1 MSDTEIIEYLKTN
14 KVIRANLQTS
24 AILNILARVMIQKGW
39 LTEEEFNEAVEKT
52 LDIAAKEMI
61 DKMSSEERN
70 TIESQIKIS
79 KNDLFGL
86 LFNNTN

>member
-1 MSDTEIIEYLKTN
+1 MSDKEIIEYLKTN

-24 AILNILARVMIQKGW
+24 AILNILARVMIQRGW
-39 LTEEEFNEAVEKT
+39 FTEEEFNEAVEKS
-52 LDIAAKEMI
+52 LDIVAKEII
-61 DKMSSEERN
+61 DKMSLKERN

-86 LFNNTN
+86 LFNDMI

>member
-1 MSDTEIIEYLKTN
+1 MSDIEIIEYLKTN

-24 AILNILARVMIQKGW
+24 AILNILARAMIQKGW

-52 LDIAAKEMI
+52 LDIVAKEMI

-79 KNDLFGL
+79 KNDLFGS
-86 LFNNTN
+86 LFNNMI

>member
-1 MSDTEIIEYLKTN
+1 MSDKEIIEYLKTN
-14 KVIRANLQTS
+14 KVIRADLQTS

-39 LTEEEFNEAVEKT
+39 FTEEEFNEAVEKS
-52 LDIAAKEMI
+52 LDIVAKEII
-61 DKMSSEERN
+61 DKMSLKERN

-86 LFNNTN
+86 LFNDMI

>member
-1 MSDTEIIEYLKTN
+1 MSDIEIIEYLKTN

-24 AILNILARVMIQKGW
+24 AILNILARAMIQKGW

>member
-1 MSDTEIIEYLKTN
+1 MSDKEIIEYLKTN
-14 KVIRANLQTS
+14 KVIRADLQTS

-39 LTEEEFNEAVEKT
+39 FTEEEFNEAVEKS
-52 LDIAAKEMI
+52 LDIVAKEMI
-61 DKMSSEERN
+61 DKMSLKERN

-86 LFNNTN
+86 LFNDMI

>member
-1 MSDTEIIEYLKTN
+1 MSDIEIIEYLKKN

-24 AILNILARVMIQKGW
+24 AILNILARAMIQKGW

>member
-1 MSDTEIIEYLKTN
+1 MSDKEIIEYLKTN
-14 KVIRANLQTS
+14 KVIRANLLTS

-39 LTEEEFNEAVEKT
+39 FTEEEFNEAVEKS
-52 LDIAAKEMI
+52 LDIVAKEII
-61 DKMSSEERN
+61 DKMSLEERN

-86 LFNNTN
+86 LFNDMI

>member
-1 MSDTEIIEYLKTN
+1 MLDKEIIEYLKTN

-39 LTEEEFNEAVEKT
+39 FTEEEFNEAVEKS
-52 LDIAAKEMI
+52 LDIVAKEII
-61 DKMSSEERN
+61 DKMSLEERN
-70 TIESQIKIS
+70 TIESQIKVS

-86 LFNNTN
+86 LFNDMI

>member
-1 MSDTEIIEYLKTN
+1 MSDKEIIEYLKTN

-24 AILNILARVMIQKGW
+24 AILNILARVMIQRGW
-39 LTEEEFNEAVEKT
+39 FTEEFNEAVEKS
-52 LDIAAKEMI
+52 LDIVAKEII

-70 TIESQIKIS
+70 TIELQIKIS
-79 KNDLFGL
+79 KNDLFSS

>member
-1 MSDTEIIEYLKTN
+1 METN

-24 AILNILARVMIQKGW
+24 AILNILARAMIQKGW

>member
-1 MSDTEIIEYLKTN
+1 MSDIEIIEYLKTN

-24 AILNILARVMIQKGW
+24 AILNILARAMIQKGW

-52 LDIAAKEMI
+52 LDIVAKEMI

-70 TIESQIKIS
+70 IIESQIKIS